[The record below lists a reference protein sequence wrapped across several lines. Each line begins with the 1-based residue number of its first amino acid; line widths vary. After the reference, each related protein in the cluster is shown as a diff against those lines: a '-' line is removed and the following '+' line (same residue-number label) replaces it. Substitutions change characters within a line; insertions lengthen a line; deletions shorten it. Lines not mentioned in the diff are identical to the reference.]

1 MKKIVYLS
9 LICSIFVMHRSQS
22 SEIPEHKEENLTTLQ
37 RIKSQYIYENKGKII
52 AGTAALGALAYG
64 AYNREKLLEHLNNL
78 IKRYRST
85 PLKSSDIE
93 SRWNSLHFADQD
105 DTNLNDAGSINN
117 RYDES
122 KRIKHFAD
130 EEDTDDTS
138 KSTTE
143 HSPVNHTIL
152 DETLNKKAVDE
163 KNNDDFKD
171 PYDHSPQSQSSQ
183 KKGDY
188 FNDEIDH
195 LQKKYSSN
203 PDMIKRL
210 ENFREATNNNDII
223 TALNSS
229 PINDNNLTDSEQ
241 AVLRALFKHTTESAS
256 LFDGEIAKNMVHNND
271 IRYALSPYNKNNSE
285 NDRRHMREVYKEYT
299 INKFKNMYTNTDDT
313 PYYDES
319 KEPSIAG
326 RFKTRVHAADD
337 NENYAETYSKPR
349 GNGNYYNAYTPIKSR
364 EKVNKH
370 FADEDDDL
378 E

>member
-1 MKKIVYLS
+1 MKKIIFIYLLSVIIGMQCS
-9 LICSIFVMHRSQS
+9 LDRDNEQRKY
-22 SEIPEHKEENLTTLQ
+22 EIENEENLTTLQ
-37 RIKSQYIYENKGKII
+37 RIKKRAAEASQYIYENKGKII

-171 PYDHSPQSQSSQ
+171 PYDQSPQSQSSQ

-223 TALNSS
+223 TAIDLDIPNHLTETERARLRASFLNKNHLIGHIDK
-229 PINDNNLTDSEQ
+229 PFNERIATDLANDHSLKKYDDYIIDKSYNPKDSESIRNHIEDIVRKKN
-241 AVLRALFKHTTESAS
+241 AEKLRNDLKS
-256 LFDGEIAKNMVHNND
+256 LSDDEFFDQ
-271 IRYALSPYNKNNSE
+271 NS
-285 NDRRHMREVYKEYT
+285 
-299 INKFKNMYTNTDDT
+299 
-313 PYYDES
+313 
-319 KEPSIAG
+319 
-326 RFKTRVHAADD
+326 D
-337 NENYAETYSKPR
+337 NYSLPKS
-349 GNGNYYNAYTPIKSR
+349 NYYNAYNPIKSR

-370 FADEDDDL
+370 FADEYDDNDL